1 MAISKDEWLIR
12 RGGASIAC
20 HSPLCIQINNI
31 PKSRKINGRQKV
43 ENSSYFRKIVY
54 TVIGEKVINKWILL
68 YARIQFKEVFAK
80 VFYCLENAFQQQKG
94 YIGIKCGL
102 RFLSSPVQWVPT
114 QYTYTVIYINM
125 NLYLYFGQFFWHL
138 HLYLHLLYFQ
148 TLTQKYCQVIRWLQF
163 NYSIIVFFNKKIIKI
178 TAKCRRCTALSS

>member
-1 MAISKDEWLIR
+1 MCSLGRLTLTSGLAAEIVSLFTVHFRFCTWTCHLVGKPHGFRLNSRFTQGPRSVGSLWYWLLAKMNDWL
-12 RGGASIAC
+12 GGAGPGIAC

-68 YARIQFKEVFAK
+68 YARIQFKEVCAK

-102 RFLSSPVQWVPT
+102 RFLSSTVQWVPT
-114 QYTYTVIYINM
+114 HILWYT
-125 NLYLYFGQFFWHL
+125 
-138 HLYLHLLYFQ
+138 
-148 TLTQKYCQVIRWLQF
+148 
-163 NYSIIVFFNKKIIKI
+163 
-178 TAKCRRCTALSS
+178 